1 MTTDKGSLVAENKK
15 FFVTVETAAESI
27 EVPVY
32 AVSLDEALEIA
43 ELKYIPAGFAVT
55 RVRPEVINTT
65 H

>member
-1 MTTDKGSLVAENKK
+1 MSKGSMTISNKR
-15 FFVTVETAAESI
+15 FYVTIETAAESF

-32 AVSLDEALEIA
+32 AASLDEALDEA

>member
-1 MTTDKGSLVAENKK
+1 MSNGTLTISNKR
-15 FFVTVETAAESI
+15 FYVTIETAAESI

-32 AVSLDEALEIA
+32 ASSLEEALDEA